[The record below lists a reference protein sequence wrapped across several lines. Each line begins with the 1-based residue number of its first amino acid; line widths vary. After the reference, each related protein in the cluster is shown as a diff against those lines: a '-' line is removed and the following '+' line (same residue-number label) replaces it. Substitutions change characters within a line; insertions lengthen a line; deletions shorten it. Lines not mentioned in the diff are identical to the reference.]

1 MARFFQPK
9 KQSTINQK
17 HQSVAVVRIDHHGEG
32 IASLGGKPVF
42 IEGALPTEQVLIQ
55 LTENKSKYA
64 RAKLIQ
70 VQQES
75 AERTQ
80 PFCPHYQRC
89 GGCNLQHLS
98 HREQVSY
105 KQESLSQLLRK
116 FAGLSVPLSPV
127 ISDVDLGYRRRAR
140 FSLKW
145 DSASKSLAFGFRQK
159 GSNRIVDIERCAVL
173 DPALEPLIPQLRVL
187 FESVSQPEKLGHLE
201 LIAADSGPVMLLRLL
216 GELTTSDQDKIM
228 TFAQQQHLS
237 LYMMTEAGQPR
248 LQHGHEP
255 VYREIGIEIAFRPH
269 HFIQINRHI
278 NQKMV
283 EQALSW
289 LALSEEDRVLDLFC
303 GVGNF
308 SLPIARQ
315 VKSLVGVEGI
325 EEMVVQARHNAVHN
339 QISNADFY
347 QANLE
352 ETLTGTEWAQEKF
365 DKVLLDPA
373 RAGAKG
379 VIDLLS
385 DFGAQ
390 RVVYVSCDPAT
401 LARDSQ
407 RLLQQGY
414 QLEKVGMLDMFPH
427 TSHLESMALFIRP
440 SRRS

>member
-9 KQSTINQK
+9 KQSTINKK
-17 HQSVAVVRIDHHGEG
+17 HQLVQVTRMDHHGEG
-32 IASLGGKPVF
+32 IAYLEGKPVF

-55 LTENKSKYA
+55 LTEKKSKYA
-64 RAKLIQ
+64 RANLIQ
-70 VQQES
+70 VQQRS
-75 AERTQ
+75 AERTK
-80 PFCPHYQRC
+80 PFCPHYHRC

-98 HREQVSY
+98 HREQLRY
-105 KQESLSQLLRK
+105 KQQSLSQLLHK

-127 ISDVDLGYRRRAR
+127 MSDVDLGYRRRAR

-145 DSASKSLAFGFRQK
+145 DTQAKRLAFGFRQK
-159 GSNRIVDIERCAVL
+159 NSNHIVDIEQCAVL
-173 DPALEPLIPQLRVL
+173 APGLESLIAPLRAL
-187 FESVSQPEKLGHLE
+187 FESLSHPEKLGHLE
-201 LIAADSGPVMLLRLL
+201 LIAADNEPVMLLRIL
-216 GELTTSDQDKIM
+216 GALPESDQADLVH
-228 TFAQQQHLS
+228 FAQQRHLS
-237 LYMMTEAGQPR
+237 LYVMSEAGNPR
-248 LQHGHEP
+248 LQYGDKP
-255 VYREIGIEIAFRPH
+255 VYRETGIEIAFQPH

-289 LALSEEDRVLDLFC
+289 LALGEEDRVLDLFC

-308 SLPIARQ
+308 SLPIAQQ

-325 EEMVVQARHNAVHN
+325 EEMVVQARENAAHN
-339 QISNADFY
+339 QILNADFY

-352 ETLTGTEWAQEKF
+352 KTLTGIEWAQDKF

-379 VIDLLS
+379 VIERLS

-401 LARDSQ
+401 LARDTQ
-407 RLLQQGY
+407 HLLQQGY

-427 TSHLESMALFIRP
+427 TSHLESMALFIKI
-440 SRRS
+440 

>member
-9 KQSTINQK
+9 KQSTINKK
-17 HQSVAVVRIDHHGEG
+17 HQLVQVARMDHHGEG
-32 IASLGGKPVF
+32 IAYLEGKPVF

-70 VQQES
+70 VKQES
-75 AERTQ
+75 AERTK
-80 PFCPHYQRC
+80 PFCPHYHRC

-98 HREQVSY
+98 HREQVRY
-105 KQESLSQLLRK
+105 KQESLSQLLNK

-127 ISDVDLGYRRRAR
+127 VSDVDLGYRRRAR

-145 DSASKSLAFGFRQK
+145 DSQSKRLAFGFRQK
-159 GSNRIVDIERCAVL
+159 NSNHIVDIEHCAVL
-173 DPALEPLIPQLRVL
+173 APTLESLIPQLRAL
-187 FESVSQPEKLGHLE
+187 FESMSQPEKLGHLE
-201 LIAADSGPVMLLRLL
+201 LIAADNGTVMLLRTI
-216 GELTTSDQDKIM
+216 GPLTDSDQADIV
-228 TFAQQQHLS
+228 TFAQQRHVS
-237 LYMMTEAGQPR
+237 LYMMAEAGNPR
-248 LQHGHEP
+248 LLNGHEP
-255 VYREIGIEIAFRPH
+255 VYRDTGIEISFQPH

-283 EQALSW
+283 HQALAW

-308 SLPIARQ
+308 SLPIAQQ

-325 EEMVVQARHNAVHN
+325 EEMVVQARNNAALN
-339 QISNADFY
+339 QIVNAAFY

-352 ETLTGTEWAQEKF
+352 KTLIDVEWAQAKF

-379 VIDLLS
+379 VIELLS

-407 RLLQQGY
+407 QLLQQGY

-427 TSHLESMALFIRP
+427 TSHLESMALFIKM
-440 SRRS
+440 

>member
-9 KQSTINQK
+9 KQSTINKK
-17 HQSVAVVRIDHHGEG
+17 HQSVQVARMDHHGEG
-32 IASLGGKPVF
+32 IAYLEGKPVF

-75 AERTQ
+75 AERTK
-80 PFCPHYQRC
+80 PFCPHYHRC

-98 HREQVSY
+98 HREQVRY
-105 KQESLSQLLRK
+105 KQESLSQLLSK

-127 ISDVDLGYRRRAR
+127 VSDVDLGYRRRAR

-145 DSASKSLAFGFRQK
+145 DSQSKRLAFGFRQK
-159 GSNRIVDIERCAVL
+159 NSNRIVDIEHCAVL
-173 DPALEPLIPQLRVL
+173 APTLASLILPLRVL
-187 FESVSQPEKLGHLE
+187 FESMSQPEKLGHLE
-201 LIAADSGPVMLLRLL
+201 LIAADNGAVMLLRTL
-216 GELTTSDQDKIM
+216 GPLTDADQADIVA
-228 TFAQQQHLS
+228 FAQQQHVS
-237 LYMMTEAGQPR
+237 LYMMTEAGNPR
-248 LQHGHEP
+248 LLDGDEP
-255 VYREIGIEIAFRPH
+255 VYCDTGIEISFQPH

-283 EQALSW
+283 HQALAW
-289 LALSEEDRVLDLFC
+289 LALNEEDRVLDLFC

-325 EEMVVQARHNAVHN
+325 EEMVVQARNNAALNQIHNA
-339 QISNADFY
+339 AFY

-352 ETLTGTEWAQEKF
+352 KTLIDIEWAQAKF

-379 VIDLLS
+379 VIELLS

-407 RLLQQGY
+407 QLLQQGY

-427 TSHLESMALFIRP
+427 TSHLESMALFTKM
-440 SRRS
+440 